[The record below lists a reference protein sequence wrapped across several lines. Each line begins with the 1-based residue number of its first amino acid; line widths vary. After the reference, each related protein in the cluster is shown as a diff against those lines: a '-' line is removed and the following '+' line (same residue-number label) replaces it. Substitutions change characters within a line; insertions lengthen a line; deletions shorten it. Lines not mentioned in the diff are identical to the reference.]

1 MLAVR
6 FTNLFRF
13 IFKPRGVILT
23 SSTGDATGDWDAG
36 YSTTWDAGNSGEAAA
51 LNGGVD
57 TFADGDK
64 PTEND
69 TNGRTD
75 RTPGSEERFDCG
87 EEEHSKADCPNPR
100 VFKGTCR
107 TYEKEELPAAAC
119 PEKPPMLCNNCKTE
133 GHAAKDCKE
142 NRVMDLSK
150 IPDEQ
155 PEIAWQKVVDA
166 DGEKDLDDLR
176 EVCRIRPQPQQG

>member
-23 SSTGDATGDWDAG
+23 SSTGDATGDWGD
-36 YSTTWDAGNSGEAAA
+36 SNTWDAGNSAEAAA
-51 LNGGVD
+51 SNRGVD

-64 PTEND
+64 PAENP
-69 TNGRTD
+69 TNDRTD
-75 RTPGSEERFDCG
+75 HNPGN
-87 EEEHSKADCPNPR
+87 NPR
-100 VFKGTCR
+100 VFRGTCR
-107 TYEKEELPAAAC
+107 ICNKEGHPAAIC
-119 PEKPPMLCNNCKTE
+119 PERPPMLCNNCKTE

-150 IPDEQ
+150 IPDVQ
-155 PEIAWQKVVDA
+155 PENAWQKVVDA
-166 DGEKDLDDLR
+166 DREKDLDDFR
-176 EVCRIRPQPQQG
+176 EVCRIRPQPQQC